1 MNDFEKFK
9 EEIPDK
15 EKFDSLFTGKKII
28 GKDCELVLNV
38 WNKFGTET
46 MNDYHDSYLKCDVLL
61 LANVL
66 ERNRNNSLKEYGL
79 SPHNY
84 LSEPAL
90 SWDTMFDIT
99 KVKLKLISDLDMYLF
114 LKKVMRGGVSNIS
127 RSQQ

>member
-15 EKFDSLFTGKKII
+15 EKFCSLFTGKKII

-38 WNKFGTET
+38 WNKFETET

-90 SWDTMFDIT
+90 S
-99 KVKLKLISDLDMYLF
+99 
-114 LKKVMRGGVSNIS
+114 
-127 RSQQ
+127 